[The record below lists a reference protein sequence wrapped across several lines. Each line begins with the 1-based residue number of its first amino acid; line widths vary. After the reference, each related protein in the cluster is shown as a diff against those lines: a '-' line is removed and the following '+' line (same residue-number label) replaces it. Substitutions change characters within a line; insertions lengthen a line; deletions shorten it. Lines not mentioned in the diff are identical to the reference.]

1 MNLTLLI
8 SYMAL
13 DWRPDLRSVPQM
25 PTNAGAICMDISR
38 DFSIEVGG
46 ISDLYLTLLGFWL
59 GNLLD
64 ANVLDT
70 IISCSPHLD

>member
-1 MNLTLLI
+1 
-8 SYMAL
+8 
-13 DWRPDLRSVPQM
+13 
-25 PTNAGAICMDISR
+25 
-38 DFSIEVGG
+38 
-46 ISDLYLTLLGFWL
+46 LTLLGFWL